1 MFRIY
6 CAFGASLTLIRTGR
20 ALKSM
25 DKAADIARRMS
36 ITHPCVEIRELT
48 AKGSEILRNTF
59 VGGHPVA

>member
-1 MFRIY
+1 MLRIY

-36 ITHPCVEIRELT
+36 ITPP
-48 AKGSEILRNTF
+48 LR
-59 VGGHPVA
+59 